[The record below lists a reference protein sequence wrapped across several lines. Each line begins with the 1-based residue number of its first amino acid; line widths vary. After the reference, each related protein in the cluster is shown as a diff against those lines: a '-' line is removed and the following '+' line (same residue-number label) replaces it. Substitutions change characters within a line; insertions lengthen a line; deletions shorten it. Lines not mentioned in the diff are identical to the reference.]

1 VNDRID
7 VEQNGGIL
15 HRVSSRE
22 RNPMQRVQTPM
33 AIFSPHSAG
42 FYLTFTP
49 FVRILFRGAIVHG
62 MMMMRR
68 WNQIKEHFAAWFA
81 GMNRSLQHNPRPPI
95 SRIRFHLQHNL
106 LLGQLVI
113 RSFLKDKLFDT
124 AGALVYTTLLALVPF
139 IAVFFSLMKG
149 IGMHETIE
157 RTLTYAF
164 HPLGENAIR
173 LLVPQIMSFVNNTNI
188 STLGYIGFFL
198 LLASL
203 LLIVPTIEYSFNT
216 IWRVKK
222 QRKLHRRFIEY
233 TIFIIVGP
241 IIGLLILSWI
251 ANRYQLWIGSPPT
264 ASFASSLLRNV
275 GPWLITIFIFWYLLN
290 FIPNTRVRLK
300 SATIASLVGTGLWM
314 IANWFFAR
322 FLDTLYFEGAQA
334 AMYARFAVLPL
345 LLLWLFVGWS
355 ILLFSAQLA
364 YADQNMDKLVW
375 DRTHPYLSPMFY
387 ESLALKVLLRIT
399 HQYFSHGR
407 SSTEEELSDYFS
419 IPESVINTVAG
430 ELVNLQLLHCQN
442 GGEMRYTP
450 AKHPAQI
457 HVADALIEL
466 RNFDTASRR
475 HRGVDHL
482 VRQVMGHAD
491 DSMKSSWKEM
501 TIQDLLD
508 MLPQE

>member
-1 VNDRID
+1 M
-7 VEQNGGIL
+7 
-15 HRVSSRE
+15 S
-22 RNPMQRVQTPM
+22 
-33 AIFSPHSAG
+33 
-42 FYLTFTP
+42 
-49 FVRILFRGAIVHG
+49 
-62 MMMMRR
+62 R
-68 WNQIKEHFAAWFA
+68 WNQIKEKLAYWRT
-81 GMNRSLQHNPRPPI
+81 GIHNTLKHDPRPPI
-95 SRIRFHLQHNL
+95 SRARFFIQHHL
-106 LLGQLVI
+106 LLGQLVM

-149 IGMHETIE
+149 IGMQETIS

-164 HPLGENAIR
+164 HPLGENAVH

-188 STLGYIGFFL
+188 NTLGYIGFFL
-198 LLASL
+198 LLGSL
-203 LLIVPTIEYSFNT
+203 LLIVSTIEYSFNT

-222 QRKLHRRFIEY
+222 QRKMYRRFVEY

-251 ANRYQLWIGSPPT
+251 ANRFQLWIDSPPT
-264 ASFASSLLRNV
+264 TSFISAMLRNV

-290 FIPNTRVRLK
+290 FIPNTRVRFR
-300 SATIASLVGTGLWM
+300 SAVIASLTGTGLWM
-314 IANWFFAR
+314 MANWFFAR

-345 LLLWLFVGWS
+345 LLLWLFIGWS
-355 ILLFSAQLA
+355 ILLFSSQLA
-364 YADQNMDKLVW
+364 YAHQNMDKLVW

-387 ESLALKVLLRIT
+387 ESLALKLLLRIT
-399 HQYFSHGR
+399 YQYFSHGK
-407 SSTEEELSDYFS
+407 SSTEEELSDFFS
-419 IPESVINTVAG
+419 IPESVINTVAS
-430 ELVNLQLLHCQN
+430 ELVNLELLHCQN
-442 GGEMRYTP
+442 GGETRYIP

-457 HVADALIEL
+457 QVAEAMIEL

-475 HRGVDHL
+475 HSGVDHL

-491 DSMKSSWKEM
+491 SSMKSSWKNM